1 MWHVRKNFAKKA
13 TNPSLAALRI
23 ALSFSSHVPGF
34 PFSPVFLETDVDVD
48 SAEPRLSAAWA
59 CPSLAERSLSCEMA
73 YDRDLSTSQLSAANY
88 VLAGG
93 PRTEMS
99 GLWLSV
105 LTQYLFH
112 SELSSCVSRL
122 LLKMEMSSW

>member
-1 MWHVRKNFAKKA
+1 
-13 TNPSLAALRI
+13 
-23 ALSFSSHVPGF
+23 
-34 PFSPVFLETDVDVD
+34 
-48 SAEPRLSAAWA
+48 
-59 CPSLAERSLSCEMA
+59 
-73 YDRDLSTSQLSAANY
+73 
-88 VLAGG
+88 
-93 PRTEMS
+93 MS